1 MPYDLT
7 FDAQVCATGL
17 KLSVWVA
24 NQGCLGVGPGVNV
37 AFYEENLG
45 LLGVVATKGPLVA
58 GAAEQVTLEYPG
70 LFDSVTVWAVAD
82 DDGMGNGVLN
92 ECVEDNN
99 SSPMDKV
106 CIPPG

>member
-1 MPYDLT
+1 MT
-7 FDAQVCATGL
+7 
-17 KLSVWVA
+17 
-24 NQGCLGVGPGVNV
+24 
-37 AFYEENLG
+37 E
-45 LLGVVATKGPLVA
+45 LLHRPETTSGRVRL
-58 GAAEQVTLEYPG
+58 AAEQVTLEYPG

>member
-1 MPYDLT
+1 LHSYESPPSI
-7 FDAQVCATGL
+7 GHS
-17 KLSVWVA
+17 LSDSQTT
-24 NQGCLGVGPGVNV
+24 NRPS
-37 AFYEENLG
+37 
-45 LLGVVATKGPLVA
+45 
-58 GAAEQVTLEYPG
+58 TLEYPG

-99 SSPMDKV
+99 SSPMDQV